1 MRIRTSMFVAV
12 LVSAL
17 SLGAS
22 AQTTKSTDIPSPST
36 WKLNAGAS
44 DFGGGP
50 AVKSA
55 TLSIYSNT
63 DTSLR
68 WKEVLTDDTGTR
80 TGSFRGAPDGKSR
93 PIVGSKPP
101 QKISFDPDGSFH
113 VDQAGARVIDGKT
126 VPSDDKKSIVQTQT
140 LKTPDGHEFH
150 RKLVFDRV
158 K

>member
-1 MRIRTSMFVAV
+1 MFAVV

-22 AQTTKSTDIPSPST
+22 AQTAKGTDIPSPST

-55 TLSIYSNT
+55 TLTVYSNT

-68 WKEVLTDDTGTR
+68 WKEVLTDDTGTHVA
-80 TGSFRGAPDGKSR
+80 SFRGAPDGKSR
-93 PIVGSKPP
+93 PMTGSKPA
-101 QKISFDPDGSFH
+101 QMISFDPDGSFH
-113 VDQAGARVIDGKT
+113 VDQAGARVMDGRT
-126 VPSDDKKSIVQTQT
+126 VPSDDKKTLVQTET

-150 RKLVFDRV
+150 RKLIFERV

>member
-1 MRIRTSMFVAV
+1 MRIRTSIFAAV
-12 LVSAL
+12 LISAL

-22 AQTTKSTDIPSPST
+22 AQNTKGTDIPSPST

-55 TLSIYSNT
+55 TLTVYANT

-68 WKEVLTDDTGTR
+68 WKEVFTDDTGTQ
-80 TGSFRGAPDGKSR
+80 TESYRGAPDGKFR
-93 PIVGSKPP
+93 PMTGSKPP
-101 QKISFDPDGSFH
+101 QTISFDPDGSFH
-113 VDQAGARVIDGKT
+113 VDQAGARVMDGKT
-126 VPSDDKKSIVQTQT
+126 VPSDDKKSLVQTAT
-140 LKTPDGHEFH
+140 FKTPDGHEYH

-158 K
+158 N